1 MEVHSHYSLKHFN
14 TFGFDVHAGLFA
26 AASTTDELLSLLSDK
41 RYRALPL
48 LILGG
53 GSNMVFCDDF
63 NGLVIH
69 PQMTGIEKQ
78 AEDAEFVYLR
88 VGAGVV
94 WDDFVSYAV
103 QRNWGGAENL
113 SLIPGRVGAAPVQ
126 NIGAYGVE
134 AKAIIHQIECI
145 LIDTGERRLFSNAE
159 CAFGYRDSAFKH
171 AWKNKTIITHVVFR
185 LRKKP
190 VLQTHYGHIAAELKN
205 YPDISLQTIRQAIIT
220 IRRTKLPDPAET
232 GNAGSFFK
240 NPVVPNETAARIAAI
255 DPRLTTYPV
264 DDTSV
269 KLPAG
274 RLIELAGWKGRR
286 IGNVG
291 VHTQQALILV
301 HYGGATGHDIM
312 ALAAAIQQSVY
323 NKFGVH
329 LEREVNV
336 IVNPPNN

>member
-1 MEVHSHYSLKHFN
+1 MEVHSHYPLKQFN

-26 AASTTDELLSLLSDK
+26 AVGTTDELLAVLSDK
-41 RYRALPL
+41 RYCTLPL

-53 GSNMVFCDDF
+53 GSNSVFCDDF
-63 NGLVIH
+63 DGLVVH

-113 SLIPGRVGAAPVQ
+113 SLIPGRVGATPVQ

-134 AKAIIHQIECI
+134 AKSIIHQAECI
-145 LIDTGERRLFSNAE
+145 LIDTGERRVFSNAE
-159 CAFGYRDSAFKH
+159 CAFGYRDSVFKR
-171 AWKNKTIITHVVFR
+171 AWKNKTVVTHVVFR
-185 LRKKP
+185 LRKEP
-190 VLQTHYGHIAAELKN
+190 VLQTHYGHVADELKN
-205 YPDISLQTIRQAIIT
+205 YPELSLQTMRQAIMA
-220 IRRTKLPDPAET
+220 IRRRKLPDPAET

-240 NPVVPNETAARIAAI
+240 NPVVPNETAMRIAAA
-255 DPRLTTYPV
+255 DPHLATYPV
-264 DDTSV
+264 DGSSV

-286 IGNVG
+286 VGNVG
-291 VHTQQALILV
+291 VHPQQALVLV
-301 HYGGATGHDIM
+301 HYGGATGHDII
-312 ALAAAIQQSVY
+312 ALATAIQQSVY
-323 NKFGVH
+323 DKFGVH

-336 IVNPPNN
+336 ILNPPNN